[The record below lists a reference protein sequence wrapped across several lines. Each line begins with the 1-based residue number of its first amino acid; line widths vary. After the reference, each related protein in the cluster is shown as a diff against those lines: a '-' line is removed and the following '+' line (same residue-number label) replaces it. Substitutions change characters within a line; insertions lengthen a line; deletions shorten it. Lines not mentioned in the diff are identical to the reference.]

1 MNLAYLSRNRS
12 LVVGR
17 LDRLALVLIGI
28 PILCFSLLLY
38 TYIVD
43 VPWMDDIDAFLSFI
57 VGYIDA
63 PTAER
68 KLYWLLSPNNE
79 HRILTGKLLTLLCYK
94 LLGAV
99 NFRWLIFAAF
109 AFLLLLLGIFY
120 RVFRST
126 GLPLLAFVPI
136 PFLLLQPQY
145 YLTTTWAITSLQH
158 QVVVAMVIAVVYLL
172 ADEGRN
178 RFGIGLFLQVLTSF
192 SMSNGL
198 FGWVA
203 GAVVLVMQRQWI
215 RLGIWLGV
223 GVGAILYY
231 FHDFPNTQGND
242 SSISF
247 FLEHPHLIFLGF
259 FTFNGGLFDFLPE
272 SSILVRSMLPTLAG
286 LILIPSMLWLLWQMA
301 EPILRKPIKA
311 SANSDR
317 AMTALWKRRY
327 FLTGSYAF
335 LMVNALVVAFLRPR
349 FGYAVMLISNYMI
362 YPALLVVLL
371 YLTVLSEQYKNAR
384 ALEKWVRAGLV
395 VGFVVWG
402 AWYVFRLPKI
412 AFRKEQL
419 LTSAFNQKYNETGL
433 GPSWGHPFVTLA
445 RRSLDQAVRRGL
457 YHYPTDAYYSPYEQ
471 TLLTKARAMP
481 PDTSLNLHRSGG
493 GYSYLIETD
502 YGVLPKPIGQSAVV
516 VQSDQRTYLF
526 PSSVHFSP
534 ANFYLNRPIQTVFAE
549 VIIPMLPPGTYR
561 LGILTTSDEAA
572 NPIRFSPQ
580 TITIP

>member
-1 MNLAYLSRNRS
+1 MNVAYLSRNRS

-17 LDRLALVLIGI
+17 FDRLAWVLIGI
-28 PILCFSLLLY
+28 PIVCFSLLLFA
-38 TYIVD
+38 YIVD

-63 PTAER
+63 PTVER
-68 KLYWLLSPNNE
+68 KIYWLLSPNNE
-79 HRILTGKLLTLLCYK
+79 HRILTGKLLTLLCYN
-94 LLGAV
+94 LTGAV

-109 AFLLLLLGIFY
+109 AFLLVLLAIFY
-120 RVFRST
+120 RVFRLT
-126 GLPLLAFVPI
+126 GLPILAFVPI

-158 QVVVAMVIAVVYLL
+158 QVVVAMVIAVIYLL
-172 ADEGRN
+172 ADGSRS
-178 RFGIGLFLQVLTSF
+178 RFGIGLILQVLTSF

-203 GAVVLVMQRQWI
+203 GAVVLVMQRQWV
-215 RLGIWLGV
+215 RLGIWLAV
-223 GVGAILYY
+223 GGGAIVYY

-242 SSISF
+242 SSVSF

-272 SSILVRSMLPTLAG
+272 TSILVRSILPTLAG
-286 LILIPSMLWLLWQMA
+286 LILIPAMLWLLWQMA
-301 EPILRKPIKA
+301 EPILRRPVRA
-311 SANSDR
+311 SANLDR
-317 AMTALWKRRY
+317 ATAALWKRRY
-327 FLTGSYAF
+327 FLTGCYAF
-335 LMVNALVVAFLRPR
+335 LMVNAVVVAFLRPR

-371 YLTVLSEQYKNAR
+371 YLNVLSEQYKNSR
-384 ALEKWVRAGLV
+384 VLETWVRAGLV

-433 GPSWGHPFVTLA
+433 GPSWGHPFVSLA
-445 RRSLDQAVRRGL
+445 RRSLDQAVQRGL
-457 YHYPTDAYYSPYEQ
+457 YQYPTDAYYSAYEQ
-471 TLLTKARAMP
+471 ILLTKGRSMK
-481 PDTSLNLHRSGG
+481 PDTSLTLHRSGG
-493 GYSYLIETD
+493 GYSYLVETD
-502 YGVLPKPIGQSAVV
+502 YGVLPKPVGQSAVV

-526 PSSVHFSP
+526 ASSVHFSP

-561 LGILTTSDEAA
+561 LGILTTSDEATT
-572 NPIRFSPQ
+572 PIRFSPQ